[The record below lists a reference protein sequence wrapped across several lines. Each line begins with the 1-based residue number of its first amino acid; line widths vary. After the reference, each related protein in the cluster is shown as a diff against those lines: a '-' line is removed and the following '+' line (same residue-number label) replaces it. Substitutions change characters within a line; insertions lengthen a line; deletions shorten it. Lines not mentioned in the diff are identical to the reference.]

1 MMPSIFTSN
10 KSFISYTVITICI
23 TLVMCLGCSSNKG
36 EAAKNPLIIFAAS
49 SLKDTYTDIAFSFES
64 MHPKSDIITNF
75 SGSQKLMMQISHGA
89 QVDIYASAD
98 LNQISQL
105 QRSGTIDSDPILFAS
120 NKLSIIVN
128 NRNIGKIER
137 FNDLAGDNIKI
148 VVAHS
153 TVPIGRYT
161 ERLFTNLASQSITPK
176 DDLRKLIYRNIV
188 SYEDSVKSVVMKTV
202 LGEADVGVVYSSDAQ
217 LEHVMDNT
225 YTIDIPKDLNVTGTY
240 YAVKGQREGNSDL
253 QNKFLTFLQSDIAK
267 SILQEY
273 GFDTE

>member
-1 MMPSIFTSN
+1 
-10 KSFISYTVITICI
+10 
-23 TLVMCLGCSSNKG
+23 MCLACSSNKG
-36 EAAKNPLIIFAAS
+36 EEAKNPLIIFAAS
-49 SLKDTYTDIAFSFES
+49 SLKDTYTDIAFSFERI
-64 MHPKSDIITNF
+64 HPKSEIITNF

-98 LNQISQL
+98 LNQISHL

-128 NRNIGKIER
+128 NRNIGKIEK

-153 TVPIGRYT
+153 SVPIGRYT
-161 ERLFTNLASQSITPK
+161 ERLLTNLAPQSITPK

-217 LEHVMDNT
+217 LEHVMNHT
-225 YTIDIPKDLNVTGTY
+225 YTIDIPKELNVTGTY
-240 YAVKGQREGNSDL
+240 YAVKGQKEGNSNL
-253 QNKFLTFLQSDIAK
+253 QNEFLTFLQSDIAK